1 MSQTAPSQTDTAHTD
16 TVHTAAFIA
25 SADLLAHWEG
35 HRRLTRR
42 VIEAFPED
50 KLFAFQPAP
59 PMRPFGAMALEA
71 IHMVV
76 PTLEGL
82 ATDSWNN
89 PDWAALAQSQNT
101 KADVLALWD
110 ETTAELKT
118 RWNTLPETS
127 FHRVHNAFGYMTRP
141 GSDLVLYLIDNEIH
155 HRAQGYVYLRLL
167 GIEPPAFYER

>member
-1 MSQTAPSQTDTAHTD
+1 MSTDANTTDT
-16 TVHTAAFIA
+16 FITPDA
-25 SADLLAHWEG
+25 LLEHWQG

-59 PMRPFGAMALEA
+59 PMRPFGALALEVV
-71 IHMVV
+71 HMVA

-82 ATDSWNN
+82 AAGKWNN
-89 PDWAALAQSQNT
+89 PDWEEIARSRST

-110 ETTAELKT
+110 ETTEALQA
-118 RWNTLPETS
+118 RWKRLPAAT
-127 FHRVHNAFGYMTRP
+127 FHDVHNVFGYMTEP
-141 GSDLVLYLIDNEIH
+141 GSTVVLYLIDNEIH

-167 GIEPPAFYER
+167 GIEPPAFPER

>member
-1 MSQTAPSQTDTAHTD
+1 MSTNTDIVPT
-16 TVHTAAFIA
+16 FITPDA
-25 SADLLAHWEG
+25 LLEHWQG

-50 KLFAFQPAP
+50 KLFTFQPAS
-59 PMRPFGAMALEA
+59 PMRSFGALALEV

-82 ATDSWNN
+82 ATGNWNN
-89 PDWAALAQSQNT
+89 PNWEEIARSQTT

-110 ETTAELKT
+110 ETTEALQA
-118 RWNTLPETS
+118 RWNRLPGATFDE
-127 FHRVHNAFGYMTRP
+127 VHNVFGYMTEP
-141 GSDLVLYLIDNEIH
+141 GSIAVLYLIDNEIH

-167 GIEPPAFYER
+167 GVEPPAFYER